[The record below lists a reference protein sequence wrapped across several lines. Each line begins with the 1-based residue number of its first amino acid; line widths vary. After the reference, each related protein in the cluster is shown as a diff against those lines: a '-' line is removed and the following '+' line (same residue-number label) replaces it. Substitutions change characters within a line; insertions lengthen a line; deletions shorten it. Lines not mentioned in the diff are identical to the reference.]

1 MEVGGF
7 SLGDVVFYYQFGT
20 VVKVF
25 LEMVDDIVIKIVND
39 LDKAVVYFS
48 NVVFVVLNSNF
59 DTEVDIHVFDWNFD
73 YDFDST

>member
-20 VVKVF
+20 VVTVF
-25 LEMVDDIVIKIVND
+25 LEMVDDIVIKIVTD
-39 LDKAVVYFS
+39 LDKTVVYFS
-48 NVVFVVLNSNF
+48 IVVFVVLNSNF
-59 DTEVDIHVFDWNFD
+59 DTEVDIPAFDWTLD